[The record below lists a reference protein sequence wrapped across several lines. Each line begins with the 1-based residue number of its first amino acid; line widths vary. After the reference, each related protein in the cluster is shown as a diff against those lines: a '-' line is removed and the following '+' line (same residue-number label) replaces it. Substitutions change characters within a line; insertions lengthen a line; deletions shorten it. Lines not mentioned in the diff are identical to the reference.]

1 LARDIAS
8 YDVRMSDNSHDSRMR
23 RAMIALDG
31 LSVGDAFGEC
41 FFAIGTDPYAWQQ
54 HLANREPPVGRWRY
68 TDDTEMALA
77 ILEVLERHQRI
88 DQDDL
93 AETFARRYACDD
105 RRGYGGMAHRILM
118 ELGAGRPWQAVSSA
132 VFNGSGSLG
141 NGGAMR
147 AAPLGAYFA
156 DDLPTLI
163 EQAKLSAQVT
173 HWHPEGQAGA
183 IAVAV
188 AAAFASE
195 HASEADIGIP
205 MLRHVVEHTPAGA
218 VREGLERALK
228 FPFTAVPESAAYVLG
243 NGSRVTAPDTVPFA
257 LWCAA
262 LHPTSYVDAIWT
274 SVSVGGD
281 IDTNCAIVG
290 GIVALSAGRDSIP
303 AGWLTARETLQMRSE

>member
-1 LARDIAS
+1 
-8 YDVRMSDNSHDSRMR
+8 MSDGSHHERMR
-23 RAMIALDG
+23 RAIIALDG

-54 HLANREPPVGRWRY
+54 HLANREPPDGRWRY

-77 ILEVLERHQRI
+77 ILEVLERHQQV

-93 AETFARRYACDD
+93 AETFARRYARDD
-105 RRGYGGMAHRILM
+105 RRGYGGMAHKILM
-118 ELGAGRPWQAVSSA
+118 ELGAGRPWQTVSSA
-132 VFNGSGSLG
+132 VFDGTGSLG

-147 AAPLGAYFA
+147 VAPLGAYFA

-163 EQAKLSAQVT
+163 EQARLSAQVT

-188 AAAFASE
+188 AAGFAWQ
-195 HASEADIGIP
+195 HAGETDLGVA
-205 MLRHVVEHTPAGA
+205 MLRQVVERTPAGA
-218 VREGLERALK
+218 VRDGLERALK

-257 LWCAA
+257 IWCAA
-262 LHPTSYVDAIWT
+262 LHPTSYLDAMWT
-274 SVSVGGD
+274 AVSVGGD
-281 IDTNCAIVG
+281 IDTNCAIVSFG
-290 GIVALSAGRDSIP
+290 LGLPLPIP
-303 AGWLTARETLQMRSE
+303 RPNAIFRA